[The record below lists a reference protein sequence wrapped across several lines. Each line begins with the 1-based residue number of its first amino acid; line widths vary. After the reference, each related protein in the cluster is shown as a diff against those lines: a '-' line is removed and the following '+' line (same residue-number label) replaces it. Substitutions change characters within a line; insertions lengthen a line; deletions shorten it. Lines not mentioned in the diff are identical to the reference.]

1 MRRLTRTVAAAALA
15 TALAL
20 VAGCSSGSDKSD
32 DAKSAG
38 AAGLEKVT
46 YLTSFGNF
54 GRDSYAWVAKEK
66 GFFSDAGFDVD
77 IKPGQGTGAVIQT
90 VVGGQADFGPIDLTG
105 GLLQLGNGQAKD
117 FVAVAA
123 IQQRTMAAI
132 VTVEGKNI
140 ATPKDLEGKKLADT
154 PTSVV
159 RMLFPTYAKLAGID
173 ASKVTWVNG
182 DAQGLIGLL
191 GSGAVDGIG
200 QFVVGQPTVEAVAKK
215 KPVVLPYSNVMQDL
229 YGNVLI
235 TSSKIA
241 KEKPEMVKRFT
252 AALLKGLE
260 YALAHPDEAGEI
272 LKKNVPAANP
282 AASAAELQLMA
293 AYVRSSNS
301 GTAIGTLDSG
311 RVAKSIALLQGAGAL
326 KQNLTPDQ
334 IIDFNLAPKA

>member
-20 VAGCSSGSDKSD
+20 VSACSSGSDKSD
-32 DAKSAG
+32 DAKGAG
-38 AAGLEKVT
+38 GATLEKVT

-66 GFFSDAGFDVD
+66 GFFKDAGFDVE
-77 IKPGQGTGAVIQT
+77 IKPGEGTGSVIQT
-90 VVGGQADFGPIDLTG
+90 VVGGKADFGPIDLTG
-105 GLLQLGNGQAKD
+105 GILQLGNGKAKD

-132 VTVEGKNI
+132 VSVEGKNI

-154 PTSVV
+154 PSSVV
-159 RMLFPTYAKLAGID
+159 RNLFPTYAKLAGID

-182 DAQGLIGLL
+182 EPQTLMGTLA
-191 GSGAVDGIG
+191 SGAVDGIG
-200 QFVVGQPTVEAVAKK
+200 QFVVGQPTVEAVTKK

-229 YGNVLI
+229 YGNALI
-235 TSSKIA
+235 TSTKLA

-260 YALAHPDEAGEI
+260 YALTNPQEAADI
-272 LKKNVPAANP
+272 LKKNVPAAVP
-282 AASAAELQLMA
+282 AAAAAELQLMA
-293 AYVRSSNS
+293 GYVRSSNS
-301 GTAIGTLDSG
+301 GTALGTLDSG

-326 KQNLTPDQ
+326 TQNITPDQ
-334 IIDFNLAPKA
+334 IIDFNLVPKA